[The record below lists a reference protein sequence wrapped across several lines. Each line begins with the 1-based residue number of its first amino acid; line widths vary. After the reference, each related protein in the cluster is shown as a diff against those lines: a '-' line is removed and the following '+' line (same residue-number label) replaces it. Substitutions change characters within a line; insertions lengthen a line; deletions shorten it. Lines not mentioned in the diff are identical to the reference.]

1 MTSQLTHESAPDKCE
16 KYPAPQVTK
25 FTTTF
30 RLYRCAGAAGMVRRL
45 IYSDGTKDRF
55 KHSML
60 TGEVQRARRY
70 EVAFAIQY
78 RQRRRRHWRS
88 GMTQNI
94 SASGVLFGE
103 AAGDRQLQLQLHAPL
118 EMELT
123 IPSNVPGG
131 PVTRILCSGR
141 VSRIV
146 DPGTSDGPRSVAAT
160 IAKYRLLRT

>member
-1 MTSQLTHESAPDKCE
+1 VREIPGTAGHEIHHHLQAIPLRWSGW
-16 KYPAPQVTK
+16 Y
-25 FTTTF
+25 
-30 RLYRCAGAAGMVRRL
+30 GARL

-55 KHSML
+55 NHSML

-70 EVAFAIQY
+70 EVAIAIQY
-78 RQRRRRHWRS
+78 RQRRRGGWRS
-88 GMTQNI
+88 GKTQNVG
-94 SASGVLFGE
+94 ASGVLFGE
-103 AAGDRQLQLQLHAPL
+103 APGDAQLQLRAPL

-146 DPGTSDGPRSVAAT
+146 DPGTSDRPRIVAAT
-160 IAKYRLLRT
+160 IAKYRLLRS

>member
-103 AAGDRQLQLQLHAPL
+103 APGDGQLQLRAPL

-146 DPGTSDGPRSVAAT
+146 DPGTGDGPRSVAAT

>member
-1 MTSQLTHESAPDKCE
+1 
-16 KYPAPQVTK
+16 
-25 FTTTF
+25 
-30 RLYRCAGAAGMVRRL
+30 MVRRTDL
-45 IYSDGTKDRF
+45 LSQAKDLF
-55 KHSML
+55 NHSML

-70 EVAFAIQY
+70 EVAFAIHY
-78 RQRRRRHWRS
+78 RQRRQRDWRS
-88 GMTQNI
+88 GMTQNV

-146 DPGTSDGPRSVAAT
+146 DPGTSDRPRIVAAT

>member
-1 MTSQLTHESAPDKCE
+1 
-16 KYPAPQVTK
+16 
-25 FTTTF
+25 
-30 RLYRCAGAAGMVRRL
+30 MVRRTDL
-45 IYSDGTKDRF
+45 LSQAKDLF
-55 KHSML
+55 NHSML

-70 EVAFAIQY
+70 EVAFAIHY
-78 RQRRRRHWRS
+78 RQRRQRDWRS

-103 AAGDRQLQLQLHAPL
+103 APGDGQLQLRAPL

>member
-1 MTSQLTHESAPDKCE
+1 MSLRPTSPG

-55 KHSML
+55 NHSML

-70 EVAFAIQY
+70 EVAVAIQY
-78 RQRRRRHWRS
+78 RQRRRRDWRS
-88 GMTQNI
+88 GRTQNV

-103 AAGDRQLQLQLHAPL
+103 AAGDRQLQLHEPI

-123 IPSNVPGG
+123 IPSNVLGG

-146 DPGTSDGPRSVAAT
+146 DPGTSDTPRIIAAT